1 MNINIIIICMLL
13 IILITYILYNNFQK
27 KQSIIDFYT
36 PNLPFSSCSIPLI
49 LPKVLNIKKIL
60 ILDLDETLIHS
71 SLTSSGTYVTIKRPF
86 VHIFLNYISK
96 KFDIILFTAAVQEYA
111 DPIIDDL
118 DPYNIIFKKRYYRNS
133 CIYSSKN
140 QTLIKDITIIGND
153 MKSIAII
160 DNTPMSY
167 SMQPENGIPIIS
179 WYNDKNDNELLK
191 LIPILNI
198 ISESEDVRSII
209 FEYFL

>member
-1 MNINIIIICMLL
+1 MNINIIIICILL

-27 KQSIIDFYT
+27 NQSIIELYT
-36 PNLPFSSCSIPLI
+36 PNLPFSSMSVPLI

-71 SLTSSGTYVTIKRPF
+71 SLTSYGTYVTIKRPF
-86 VHIFLNYISK
+86 VHIFLNYISQ
-96 KFDIILFTAAVQEYA
+96 KFDIILFTAAAQEYA

-198 ISESEDVRSII
+198 ISESKDVRSII
-209 FEYFL
+209 SEYFL